1 MWIGRTSRTL
11 FIAGVVAVVSG
22 LLTALTPASSAGAA
36 TYAEQVLY
44 RFCSQTN
51 CVDGKNPAA
60 ALIMDAGGNLYGT
73 TSAGGNQN
81 SACSANGCGT
91 VFELSPLAGGKWKE
105 TILYSFTGGSD
116 GKNPYGGV
124 ILDSKG
130 DLYAEAITQILNEKQ
145 LLSSDG
151 VSIDPRAFDS
161 AAQFVRDYLSREH
174 FEDIDGTCPLI
185 AFPTDFLREEH
196 RVRQAFE
203 TVLRV
208 MIDIFEQAMQRNG
221 QAARSRARAIATLC
235 VGGMVLARSIEDR
248 VLADE
253 IREAAM
259 GIALS
264 LGQWPHRTSC
274 RN

>member
-1 MWIGRTSRTL
+1 MSYPAEHRNLTKQKIVRSARRL
-11 FIAGVVAVVSG
+11 FNRRGFDTVSIDDVM
-22 LLTALTPASSAGAA
+22 A
-36 TYAEQVLY
+36 
-44 RFCSQTN
+44 
-51 CVDGKNPAA
+51 
-60 ALIMDAGGNLYGT
+60 DAGLTRGSFY
-73 TSAGGNQN
+73 SY
-81 SACSANGCGT
+81 
-91 VFELSPLAGGKWKE
+91 FE
-105 TILYSFTGGSD
+105 
-116 GKNPYGGV
+116 
-124 ILDSKG
+124 SKG
-130 DLYAEAITQILNEKQ
+130 DLYAEAVTQILEEKQ

-151 VSIDPRAFDS
+151 VSIDPRAVDS
-161 AAQFVRDYLSREH
+161 AAQFVRDYLSRGH

-208 MIDIFEQAMQRNG
+208 MIDVFEQALRRNG

-259 GIALS
+259 DIALS
-264 LGQWPHRTSC
+264 LGRWPGRTSNEW
-274 RN
+274 RQSA